1 MVADAVTLLE
11 AQAVL
16 FANSAV
22 HFPAKAQWPDDLME
36 ELLTFPGV
44 KHDDQVDS
52 ISQALAC
59 ITHIETNRIILGRY
73 HMHGPNAPTLY

>member
-44 KHDDQVDS
+44 KHDDQVDT

-59 ITHIETNRIILGRY
+59 IAHTLRQIVLY
-73 HMHGPNAPTLY
+73 WSLHMHGPNAPTLH